1 MHSLVGNYNGVIDY
15 ERSAKLAHMWNYD
28 ETEQKIIKNTFRRIG
43 KTNIKNKDIE
53 KYISRYAKTSYAE
66 AFAEA
71 FADRREQ
78 AFNRIFKEE
87 LDKVIKETFK
97 K

>member
-1 MHSLVGNYNGVIDY
+1 MKRQTLQDMGLTAEQVDKIMELNGV
-15 ERSAKLAHMWNYD
+15 
-28 ETEQKIIKNTFRRIG
+28 
-43 KTNIKNKDIE
+43 DIE

-71 FADRREQ
+71 FADRRDR
-78 AFNRIFKEE
+78 AFNRFFKEE
-87 LDKVIKETFK
+87 LDKVLKETFK

>member
-1 MHSLVGNYNGVIDY
+1 MGNYDSVIDY
-15 ERSAKLAHMWNYD
+15 DHAVKLTHVWNYR
-28 ETEQKIIKNTFRRIG
+28 ETERKIIDNTFRRIG
-43 KTNIKNKDIE
+43 KTKVEPKLIE

-71 FADRREQ
+71 FADRRER